1 MNRRDFAAAISA
13 LPVYFGCGRIAAPA
27 AEPRA
32 KRIVNRRSVTIL
44 KGPDDCPCRI
54 FDANGV
60 EIMYAT
66 YAEIETGVV
75 EQLVCDDSSGKPVFA
90 LDNYR
95 EIKRSRKTFPA
106 PLTYIRG

>member
-13 LPVYFGCGRIAAPA
+13 LPAYLGCGRIAASA

-44 KGPDDCPCRI
+44 KVPDDCPCRI

-66 YAEIETGVV
+66 YAEVETGVV
-75 EQLVCDDSSGKPVFA
+75 DQFVFENTIGRPKFA
-90 LDNYR
+90 LDENR
-95 EIKRSRKTFPA
+95 EIKRKRTTFPA